1 MAITNPNDM
10 AIDKNAFY
18 AKYAQVAIEQ
28 QIKYGIP
35 ASITLAQMGFESTFG
50 TSRLARESSNFFGV
64 KQGGSWKGPV
74 SYHVDDHG
82 YPEAFR
88 VYSGVNASVEDHSKV
103 LLLDRYQKYCASKSS
118 QDYRGWINGIVK
130 GGYASSPT
138 YKEDLLDEIQRY
150 HLDRYD
156 QMAVLQAQKQGVNIG
171 YARKGEQSL
180 PRMPTT
186 LSLPIDFRN
195 LKVTGMFHEDRGNHL
210 HGGIDIATGG
220 KNLPVYATENQGKVI
235 SACYGKAT
243 GNMIKIAYDKE
254 DGTQLQCI
262 YMHLSQINVKEGQ
275 VVQAGQQI
283 GISGNTGR
291 SAGPHL
297 HFETK
302 IKDASGKI
310 EAFNPIHY
318 LAAIE
323 GRTSND
329 TPLLRNGQDLLAEER
344 SKYSPVAHPISQEDK
359 AQNLLANITQS
370 NDPTKWLGYLMS
382 QNSET
387 GMDNNKDAFSEL
399 ISTLFSAALVMAA
412 KIKANEMQAVVNREA
427 RLTENDEEKTECQL
441 VKREREKVDASKLH
455 VLASTIF
462 ETECPEN
469 KQTVG
474 LKQA

>member
-1 MAITNPNDM
+1 M
-10 AIDKNAFY
+10 
-18 AKYAQVAIEQ
+18 
-28 QIKYGIP
+28 
-35 ASITLAQMGFESTFG
+35 
-50 TSRLARESSNFFGV
+50 
-64 KQGGSWKGPV
+64 
-74 SYHVDDHG
+74 
-82 YPEAFR
+82 
-88 VYSGVNASVEDHSKV
+88 
-103 LLLDRYQKYCASKSS
+103 
-118 QDYRGWINGIVK
+118 K

-243 GNMIKIAYDKE
+243 GNMIKIAYDKD

-291 SAGPHL
+291 STGPHL

-344 SKYSPVAHPISQEDK
+344 SKYSPVVHPISQEDK

-427 RLTENDEEKTECQL
+427 RLTENGEEKTECKL

>member
-88 VYSGVNASVEDHSKV
+88 VYSGVSASVEDHSKV

-243 GNMIKIAYDKE
+243 GNMIKIAYDKD

-275 VVQAGQQI
+275 VVRVAGPTDQSLTAESLDTGDPRRAGLPRPVRGRTLTWWGEQCAM
-283 GISGNTGR
+283 GDGAPERGRHRPWPISHPPPLWNPPVASR
-291 SAGPHL
+291 PCSNVSPPCSAGSRK
-297 HFETK
+297 TVRSCS
-302 IKDASGKI
+302 ASSI
-310 EAFNPIHY
+310 PPTT
-318 LAAIE
+318 AISST
-323 GRTSND
+323 RT
-329 TPLLRNGQDLLAEER
+329 RWR
-344 SKYSPVAHPISQEDK
+344 SSRAPSRC
-359 AQNLLANITQS
+359 
-370 NDPTKWLGYLMS
+370 PTCRCG
-382 QNSET
+382 T
-387 GMDNNKDAFSEL
+387 
-399 ISTLFSAALVMAA
+399 
-412 KIKANEMQAVVNREA
+412 
-427 RLTENDEEKTECQL
+427 
-441 VKREREKVDASKLH
+441 
-455 VLASTIF
+455 
-462 ETECPEN
+462 
-469 KQTVG
+469 
-474 LKQA
+474 